1 MDWDAVATVQHSP
14 HSLQANARAVKHNAN
29 MGDNV
34 DHQSDDDDYHSHFE
48 SSSSRSV
55 DISWALLNPLKTLA
69 ILVRTRALRL
79 LTLACA
85 LNSIAGNGAD
95 VVETSF
101 ANSQFNFTPAQL
113 ATLNI
118 VGGAATIIVQVGI
131 VPLLLRVIASPL
143 RVAQFAAMVALGACM
158 LQALSWN
165 ELSFDA
171 GSGARSFGSLVLPIR
186 ACICLC
192 SQTA

>member
-1 MDWDAVATVQHSP
+1 MLDWDAVATVPHSP
-14 HSLQANARAVKHNAN
+14 HSLQSNARATSRHAN
-29 MGDNV
+29 MGDNPQ
-34 DHQSDDDDYHSHFE
+34 HQSDEDE
-48 SSSSRSV
+48 NEVETENSSSGGRSV
-55 DISWALLNPLKTLA
+55 DMSWALLNPMRTLA

-118 VGGAATIIVQVGI
+118 VGGVATIGI
-131 VPLLLRVIASPL
+131 QARARTRGVFSTAIAISD
-143 RVAQFAAMVALGACM
+143 
-158 LQALSWN
+158 LS
-165 ELSFDA
+165 
-171 GSGARSFGSLVLPIR
+171 
-186 ACICLC
+186 
-192 SQTA
+192 